1 MTRFIIIIF
10 TILTILLAF
19 FLLFSQSNDDQFE
32 LVKSENFAKSI
43 NNWQFPT
50 AKPVIAVE
58 NKQITWQSTSETNQF
73 NLPDDVLRVI
83 FSKNS
88 NYFGI
93 VRLTK
98 FSESG
103 KNNQKLR
110 IEIYSA
116 NREKLY
122 ELERIHYYDDSFP
135 LTAISDLDGSLIIGQ
150 NTTGELWFYDPNGS
164 LLNKV
169 QLFSDAE
176 YDLERMLYADISK
189 DGTVVAIAAGKRGAS
204 PAGSNAPNPS
214 AEPHLFLFSI
224 KGEKFWENPLP
235 DFNTSATVISD
246 KGQYIAVSSYTIDMG
261 GNITK
266 NAIIFDNTG
275 KEIGHVNILFKQARF
290 SPDSKSLILA
300 DNNVAT
306 VFDLTADSISWSH
319 RISKKEG
326 MIAAVDISNKG
337 EIAALLVAKNE
348 YKEGGFIFTNPQIK
362 ILDSNGKLL
371 QELKMDDQEF
381 EKPSLNLSDDAK
393 NIFIGFKNAYQIYQA
408 Q

>member
-189 DGTVVAIAAGKRGAS
+189 DGTVVVIAAGKRGAS

-246 KGQYIAVSSYTIDMG
+246 KGQYIAVSS
-261 GNITK
+261 
-266 NAIIFDNTG
+266 
-275 KEIGHVNILFKQARF
+275 
-290 SPDSKSLILA
+290 
-300 DNNVAT
+300 
-306 VFDLTADSISWSH
+306 
-319 RISKKEG
+319 
-326 MIAAVDISNKG
+326 
-337 EIAALLVAKNE
+337 
-348 YKEGGFIFTNPQIK
+348 
-362 ILDSNGKLL
+362 
-371 QELKMDDQEF
+371 
-381 EKPSLNLSDDAK
+381 
-393 NIFIGFKNAYQIYQA
+393 
-408 Q
+408 